1 MKQEDLFR
9 IWDRFEKSDCSE
21 FEFESDGA
29 RVVLKRMPVSAD
41 REKSGSTAS
50 ADFPEGKASLPES
63 VPHKNETANSSS
75 VVKAPFAGTFYR
87 APGTGEEPFVSVGST
102 VRKGDTLG
110 IIEAMKLMNE
120 IRADR
125 DGVIRKICVTN
136 GQVIEYG
143 TELFRIT
150 PASSERRTG

>member
-41 REKSGSTAS
+41 REKNGSTAS

-63 VPHKNETANSSS
+63 VPHKNENANSSS

-87 APGTGEEPFVSVGST
+87 SPGTGEEPFVSVGST

-120 IRADR
+120 IVSPCSGKVKQILVD
-125 DGVIRKICVTN
+125 DETLVEYEQELI
-136 GQVIEYG
+136 VIE
-143 TELFRIT
+143 E
-150 PASSERRTG
+150 